1 MAVVGAETALLLL
14 PNVLLRRKQPENGK
28 KEISPVLEPN
38 FDLPLGE
45 AELVGHLDSPSPR
58 EVVVRVELL
67 FQLECLVPTKQACH
81 VLATQ
86 QCGVPRQFL
95 MCACFRPL
103 CKVSVSELTWCKSG
117 ALSSAARWP
126 Q

>member
-1 MAVVGAETALLLL
+1 MAVVGAETALLVL

-45 AELVGHLDSPSPR
+45 AEMAGHLDPPSPR

-67 FQLECLVPTKQACH
+67 FQLECLVPAKQACH
-81 VLATQ
+81 VLRTNVACQ
-86 QCGVPRQFL
+86 GNFS
-95 MCACFRPL
+95 CAPVFVHC
-103 CKVSVSELTWCKSG
+103 
-117 ALSSAARWP
+117 ARCLLAS
-126 Q
+126 